1 MSTKKKSTKKELT
14 KENEKLKARLADG
27 DKVDEWLEV
36 IASHIQHAQELNAKI
51 DELEGFMPDGY
62 EFYIEQGLSMNDIIE
77 KITKENEKL
86 KNDLRLCAKGLIPK
100 DLIQRGIV
108 EELKKENEKLKDEIK
123 GLREKLDIGTEQRF
137 EEIEKI
143 NEKYQKLKEE
153 NEKLKDEN
161 ELKKDAWC
169 PELILK
175 DLYENTNYKDPSIT
189 IKEYIQKIEAENE
202 DLKSQI
208 PDKKGKK
215 LSQKDKEILQDVW
228 RDVAAI
234 YAPATPEGT
243 EEYEELHHKLKLI
256 HRLMK

>member
-1 MSTKKKSTKKELT
+1 MSHKPITDRFEAFGQKLMKLQEENEEWKAD
-14 KENEKLKARLADG
+14 NEKLEDQYENLQAEKDQL
-27 DKVDEWLEV
+27 DERYFDL
-36 IASHIQHAQELNAKI
+36 
-51 DELEGFMPDGY
+51 
-62 EFYIEQGLSMNDIIE
+62 
-77 KITKENEKL
+77 KEEN
-86 KNDLRLCAKGLIPK
+86 
-100 DLIQRGIV
+100 
-108 EELKKENEKLKDEIK
+108 KELKDEIK

-189 IKEYIQKIEAENE
+189 IKEYIQKNEAENE